1 LFTLFGVIKI
11 RLYVLLFSQNFIK
24 KVQKSKSLAYP
35 IIWYL
40 LGYADN
46 QESADWWKSR
56 KVCLDSIG
64 GLKHTTQEYIYNAKL
79 P

>member
-1 LFTLFGVIKI
+1 M
-11 RLYVLLFSQNFIK
+11 
-24 KVQKSKSLAYP
+24 
-35 IIWYL
+35 
-40 LGYADN
+40 GYADN

-64 GLKHTTQEYIYNAKL
+64 GLKHATQEYIYNAKL